1 MRKKN
6 FPKIIFTSLILSGCV
21 NTLDTTDLEVIPSN
35 ETLMALEADNIQN
48 IREMKTSSV
57 VLKVQPLNKKEQ
69 CNLQYLTVERD
80 SYAASGEFFWYGK
93 CVNGKADGLGRIFMK
108 TDSGDIEQLVEYT
121 DNQKLMNVYWI
132 YDRKDKKIYS
142 GHAEIDL
149 DEKTQFGYFRTI
161 ESSKADLFFTD
172 FLETKDVTYVYR
184 YSQDSSFE
192 EYTKAY
198 CALKNNQRK
207 CFNISTLLRPDLE
220 KISFTTSLDNEK
232 PKAIGYVS
240 ESNPLNPEKKA
251 VKLITEKGN
260 VTTQNVEFPLE
271 YLTYIKETNN
281 EIKNRVSFVP
291 QAVSI
296 SESKIADYAG
306 KACTV
311 KAVDFMPIDEYLKIC
326 E

>member
-1 MRKKN
+1 MRKNN

-21 NTLDTTDLEVIPSN
+21 NTLDTTDLEVVPSN

-48 IREMKTSSV
+48 IQEKKTARM
-57 VLKVQPLNKKEQ
+57 VLTVQPLNKKEL
-69 CNLQYLTVERD
+69 CTLPYLTFEGD
-80 SYAASGEFFWYGK
+80 SLAKNGEFFWDGK
-93 CVNGKADGLGRIFMK
+93 CVNGKADGLGRLFIK
-108 TDSGDIEQLVEYT
+108 TESGEKEQLIEFT

-132 YDRKDKKIYS
+132 YDRKNKKIYS
-142 GHAEIDL
+142 GHAEVDL
-149 DEKTQFGYFRTI
+149 DEKTQFGYFRTV
-161 ESSKADLFFTD
+161 ESTKSDLIFTD
-172 FLETKDVTYVYR
+172 FLETRDVTYVYR

-198 CALKNNQRK
+198 CALENNQRK
-207 CFNISTLLRPDLE
+207 CFNISTLLKPDLE

-291 QAVSI
+291 QAVTL
-296 SESKIADYAG
+296 SESKIADYTG
-306 KACTV
+306 KACSVT
-311 KAVDFMPIDEYLKIC
+311 AVDFMPLEEYLKIC